1 VGASRRWVQQVCRA
15 AKGDMVTE
23 YRRARPVD
31 YAAIIRLNR
40 DNFIANL
47 AIDER
52 AEGFLS
58 AVFTLEQTA
67 AMAEDL
73 GTTLAIVDGNLAG
86 FLCAF
91 RNDFDH
97 GSPVVA
103 KMIESY
109 DRMRFDGNLL
119 SEYRSYA
126 YGPVC
131 IDRAYRRKGLL
142 RGLYQE
148 QKREL
153 AGRFEV
159 GVALIARDN
168 PHSMRAHVLGL
179 GMSEVGEFEVNGK
192 RFATVAFRL

>member
-1 VGASRRWVQQVCRA
+1 MSNVSF
-15 AKGDMVTE
+15 
-23 YRRARPVD
+23 RRARPED
-31 YAAIIRLNR
+31 YAAIVQLNVA
-40 DNFIANL
+40 NYIANL
-47 AIDER
+47 SADER
-52 AEGFLS
+52 RDGFLS
-58 AVFTLEQTA
+58 AVFSIEQTA

-73 GTTLAIVDGNLAG
+73 GTTVAIVDNILAG

-109 DRMRFDGNLL
+109 DRLTFEGNLL
-119 SEYRSYA
+119 NSYKTYA

-142 RGLYQE
+142 RGLYLE

-159 GVALIARDN
+159 GVALIARTN
-168 PHSMRAHVLGL
+168 QHSLDAHVAGL
-179 GMSEVGEFEVNGK
+179 GMTDVGSFELNGNI
-192 RFATVAFRL
+192 FATVAFRLAAG

>member
-1 VGASRRWVQQVCRA
+1 MTNVSFRQAQP
-15 AKGDMVTE
+15 D
-23 YRRARPVD
+23 D
-31 YAAIIRLNR
+31 YAAIVRLNAA
-40 DNFIANL
+40 NFIANL
-47 AIDER
+47 SEEER
-52 AEGFLS
+52 RDGFLS

-73 GTTLAIVDGNLAG
+73 GTTVAIVDGRVAG

-91 RNDFDH
+91 RNEFDH

-109 DRMRFDGNLL
+109 RRLHFDGKLL
-119 SEYRSYA
+119 DAYKSYA

-142 RGLYQE
+142 RGLYQQ

-159 GVALIARDN
+159 GVALIARAN
-168 PHSMRAHVLGL
+168 QHSLDAHVRGL
-179 GMSEVGEFEVNGK
+179 GMTDVGSFEVNGNL
-192 RFATVAFRL
+192 FATVAFRVGSK

>member
-1 VGASRRWVQQVCRA
+1 MS
-15 AKGDMVTE
+15 TLLF
-23 YRRARPVD
+23 RRALPAD
-31 YAAIIRLNR
+31 YPAIVELNKA
-40 DNFIANL
+40 NFIANL
-47 AIDER
+47 SEADR
-52 AEGFLS
+52 HDGFLS

-73 GTTLAIVDGNLAG
+73 GTTVAIVDGRMAG

-109 DRMRFDGNLL
+109 DYLSFEGRLL
-119 SEYRSYA
+119 NSYKSYA

-131 IDRAYRRKGLL
+131 IDRTHRRQGLL
-142 RGLYQE
+142 RGLFDE
-148 QKREL
+148 QKRQL

-159 GVALIARDN
+159 GVALIARSN
-168 PHSMRAHVLGL
+168 QHSMDAHVAGL
-179 GMSEVGEFEVNGK
+179 GMTDVGSFEVGGNV
-192 RFATVAFRL
+192 FATVAFRVAAK